1 MISEIGTLTLAL
13 AFIFIIYSFI
23 SSIIGNFFKKEKFL
37 ISSKRALI
45 LSFIFILLASIY
57 LIFAL
62 IIGDYSIYYVA
73 LQVTNST
80 PIIYRIAGFWA
91 GMDGSMLFW
100 NLIYGIYVMLFLN
113 SNFKKYK
120 EIYNFSIFSMIVVY
134 LFFISVSF
142 LFSNP
147 FRESPQIV
155 SDGRGLN
162 PLLFT
167 WWMHVHPLSLY
178 LGYTGIAI
186 PFSIIIGALI
196 SKNFSKEIFKELKKW
211 IILPWIFLT
220 LGIYFGGRWAYLELG
235 WGGYWAWDPVENASF
250 IPWLTLTAL
259 IHSIILSE
267 KFGMFKVWNVFLT
280 ILTFI
285 FVLMGTYI
293 TRSGALISV
302 HSFAQSELGGI
313 FFGFIIVILIFSLI
327 LFFKNY
333 NFLKSDKSIDNLLSR
348 EGFYLLNNWIL
359 VIIAFIV
366 AFGTLF
372 PFISNIILKEQIVV
386 GSTFFEKSTYIPFI
400 IMLFL
405 MSFAPYIPYEKI
417 PKNYLK
423 RFFIPIALSFITTLI
438 LLMVF
443 RTFDFIVFVSFLSIF
458 LIIFNFI
465 FFELKTLR
473 PGMIVHLGIAILSIG
488 IIANNL
494 FKERKEI
501 ILKKN
506 ESFQFL
512 NYKITFEDVKNGFE
526 NDYSYNKVKLKIEH
540 NNKVIESEP
549 ELRFYHKWNMKTPEV
564 DIITTIKGDIYIAI
578 GEVDEENDRLYLV
591 LFFEPFIQIVWLGPI
606 IMIIGGLILAFKL
619 LKLDIFNHSVRYI
632 ESR

>member
-1 MISEIGTLTLAL
+1 M
-13 AFIFIIYSFI
+13 
-23 SSIIGNFFKKEKFL
+23 
-37 ISSKRALI
+37 
-45 LSFIFILLASIY
+45 
-57 LIFAL
+57 
-62 IIGDYSIYYVA
+62 
-73 LQVTNST
+73 
-80 PIIYRIAGFWA
+80 
-91 GMDGSMLFW
+91 
-100 NLIYGIYVMLFLN
+100 
-113 SNFKKYK
+113 
-120 EIYNFSIFSMIVVY
+120 
-134 LFFISVSF
+134 
-142 LFSNP
+142 
-147 FRESPQIV
+147 
-155 SDGRGLN
+155 
-162 PLLFT
+162 
-167 WWMHVHPLSLY
+167 
-178 LGYTGIAI
+178 
-186 PFSIIIGALI
+186 
-196 SKNFSKEIFKELKKW
+196 FKELKKW
-211 IILPWIFLT
+211 IILLWIFLT

-267 KFGMFKVWNVFLT
+267 NFGMFKVWNVFLT

-313 FFGFIIVILIFSLI
+313 FFGFILITLVFSFV
-327 LFFKNY
+327 LFLKNY
-333 NFLKSDKSIDNLLSR
+333 NYLKSEKVIDNLLSR

-372 PFISNIILKEQIVV
+372 PFISNAILKEQIVV
-386 GSTFFEKSTYIPFI
+386 GSTFFEKSTYIPFT

-405 MSFAPYIPYEKI
+405 MSFAPYIPYNKI
-417 PKNYLK
+417 PRNYLK
-423 RFFIPIALSFITTLI
+423 KFVIPIALSFIITLI
-438 LLMVF
+438 LLLVF
-443 RTFDFIVFVSFLSIF
+443 KTFDFIVFIAFFSIL
-458 LIIFNFI
+458 LIISNFI

-473 PGMIVHLGIAILSIG
+473 PGMIVHIGIAILSIG
-488 IIANNL
+488 IIANGL
-494 FKERKEI
+494 FKQRKEI

-540 NNKVIESEP
+540 NGKVIESEP

-578 GEVDEENDRLYLV
+578 GEVDEENNRLYLV
-591 LFFEPFIQIVWLGPI
+591 LFFEPFIQVVWIGPI
-606 IMIIGGLILAFKL
+606 IMVIGGLILAFKL
-619 LKLDIFNHSVRYI
+619 LKLDIFNRSIRYI